1 IFDILKHFFSNR
13 TFKRK
18 QETRKRS
25 RIEYVQDSSDKYDSR
40 DVDRL
45 WKDDVLV
52 DGYLEWCHFVVEDT
66 LKMIDESHQ
75 WRKEF
80 KLNGGLTFLCSKS
93 LFESGMHYF
102 HGYDKEGNKL
112 FWFRVKLHMKDVKM
126 LTEKKMYVAFWL
138 ESYARREP
146 GIPLTVI
153 FDMFEAGL
161 SCVDMDLIKYI
172 INCFQVYY
180 PRLFC
185 TVYIAA
191 LKIVK
196 NMLSQDAIDK
206 LKFVSKS
213 DIQNYVDGEHLL
225 SYMGGTYPIKFS
237 YPPLPDDVFQN
248 PIPETGQEDD
258 TDSPTLRTRNVVLL
272 SFISICLR
280 QVYLAQDGDNDGS
293 IRWKGSRRPTITF
306 KGTLLYISPDD
317 LCFGHREGEKRCLI
331 MLSNVTKNQVAF
343 KVRTTAPEKYRVK
356 PSSSSCGAGESM
368 EITVSLHGGFLC
380 SPQDRFLIMAAEM
393 ELRSGGGSTDLT
405 QFWKGVPKSH
415 HVSFCFLPFGA
426 KLICPGC
433 CWCPLSSRLEQKVDC
448 CLWWQKLLT
457 VLVTALTALGFSALY
472 IQYTGEWP
480 F

>member
-1 IFDILKHFFSNR
+1 ICDILKNFFSNR

-52 DGYLEWCHFVVEDT
+52 DSYLEGRH
-66 LKMIDESHQ
+66 
-75 WRKEF
+75 
-80 KLNGGLTFLCSKS
+80 FLCSNS
-93 LFESGMHYF
+93 LFESGMHYL

-153 FDMFEAGL
+153 FDMSEAGL
-161 SCVDMDLIKYI
+161 RCKMNCVIYVFYFISDKMLKYEMPWI
-172 INCFQVYY
+172 MNGES
-180 PRLFC
+180 
-185 TVYIAA
+185 
-191 LKIVK
+191 LKEGNAK
-196 NMLSQDAIDK
+196 LPLNDAIDK
-206 LKFVSKS
+206 LRFVSKS

-258 TDSPTLRTRNVVLL
+258 TESKDDDLEAKDTLVPITLV

-331 MLSNVTKNQVAF
+331 MLSTVTKNQVAF

-393 ELRSGGGSTDLT
+393 EPRSGGGSADLA
-405 QFWKGVPKSH
+405 QFWKGVPKAKIMEH
-415 HVSFCFLPFGA
+415 RENCFLPFGA

-433 CWCPLSSRLEQKVDC
+433 CWCPLSSRLEQKMDC

>member
-1 IFDILKHFFSNR
+1 ILKNFFSNR

-52 DGYLEWCHFVVEDT
+52 DSYLEGRHFV
-66 LKMIDESHQ
+66 
-75 WRKEF
+75 
-80 KLNGGLTFLCSKS
+80 LCSNS
-93 LFESGMHYF
+93 LFESGMHYL

-153 FDMFEAGL
+153 FDMSEAGL
-161 SCVDMDLIKYI
+161 SCVVRCLGCKMNCVIYVFYFISDKMLKYEMPWI
-172 INCFQVYY
+172 MNGESLKEGNAKL
-180 PRLFC
+180 PLNG
-185 TVYIAA
+185 TAA
-191 LKIVK
+191 LR
-196 NMLSQDAIDK
+196 
-206 LKFVSKS
+206 FVSKS

-258 TDSPTLRTRNVVLL
+258 TESKDDDLEAKDTLVPSSPTQPEMLFFVPLT
-272 SFISICLR
+272 
-280 QVYLAQDGDNDGS
+280 
-293 IRWKGSRRPTITF
+293 
-306 KGTLLYISPDD
+306 TLLGFNTEHCYTFESHNPDD

-331 MLSNVTKNQVAF
+331 MLSTVTKNQVAF

-393 ELRSGGGSTDLT
+393 EPRSGGGSADLA
-405 QFWKGVPKSH
+405 QFWKGVPK
-415 HVSFCFLPFGA
+415 A
-426 KLICPGC
+426 KIMEH
-433 CWCPLSSRLEQKVDC
+433 RLRCRMLEGIK
-448 CLWWQKLLT
+448 
-457 VLVTALTALGFSALY
+457 SALSPLTDRSHKMEINGY
-472 IQYTGEWP
+472 QDKHTMVSCDLRRQTLTHTHTHTHTRTHILIMQMYQ
-480 F
+480 